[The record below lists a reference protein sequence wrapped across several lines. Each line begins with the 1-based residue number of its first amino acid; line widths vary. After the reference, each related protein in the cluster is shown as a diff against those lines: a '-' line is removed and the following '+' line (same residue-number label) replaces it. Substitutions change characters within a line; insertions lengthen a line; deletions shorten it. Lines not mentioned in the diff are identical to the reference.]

1 MPFTI
6 LNFEVWK
13 IIFNFEKRKCQSS
26 VKVGYFLDV
35 LCIEKKNKKQKMN
48 TSYVIRKSRNVHP
61 LELGM
66 SNSGLNFV
74 KSSSAGIFA
83 TLPRGANT
91 ADLEYRHV
99 FMFLYS

>member
-1 MPFTI
+1 MHSTGQ
-6 LNFEVWK
+6 NFEVWK

-35 LCIEKKNKKQKMN
+35 LCIVKKMN
-48 TSYVIRKSRNVHP
+48 TSYVIRKSRYVHP

-66 SNSGLNFV
+66 SNSVLNFV

-83 TLPRGANT
+83 TLPLGANT

>member
-1 MPFTI
+1 M
-6 LNFEVWK
+6 
-13 IIFNFEKRKCQSS
+13 
-26 VKVGYFLDV
+26 
-35 LCIEKKNKKQKMN
+35 NKSN
-48 TSYVIRKSRNVHP
+48 LITKSRYVHP

-83 TLPRGANT
+83 ALPRGANT

>member
-13 IIFNFEKRKCQSS
+13 TIFNFEKRKCQSS
-26 VKVGYFLDV
+26 VKVGYSLDV
-35 LCIEKKNKKQKMN
+35 LCIEKKKKKMD
-48 TSYVIRKSRNVHP
+48 TSYVIRKSRYVHP

-74 KSSSAGIFA
+74 KSSSAGIFT
-83 TLPRGANT
+83 TLPLGANT

>member
-1 MPFTI
+1 MFGRLFLT
-6 LNFEVWK
+6 LRNENVNRLSKLATF
-13 IIFNFEKRKCQSS
+13 SM
-26 VKVGYFLDV
+26 YFV
-35 LCIEKKNKKQKMN
+35 LKKKKTKQKMN
-48 TSYVIRKSRNVHP
+48 TSYVIRKSRYVHP

-83 TLPRGANT
+83 TLPLGANT

>member
-1 MPFTI
+1 MVQVKI
-6 LNFEVWK
+6 LRFGRLFLTLRNENVNRLSKLATF
-13 IIFNFEKRKCQSS
+13 SM
-26 VKVGYFLDV
+26 YFV
-35 LCIEKKNKKQKMN
+35 LKKKMN
-48 TSYVIRKSRNVHP
+48 TSYVIRKSRYVHP

-74 KSSSAGIFA
+74 RSSSAGIFA
-83 TLPRGANT
+83 TLPLGANT

>member
-35 LCIEKKNKKQKMN
+35 LCTEKKKKN
-48 TSYVIRKSRNVHP
+48 TSYVIRKSRYVHP

-74 KSSSAGIFA
+74 KSSSAGKFA
-83 TLPRGANT
+83 TLPLGANT

>member
-35 LCIEKKNKKQKMN
+35 LCIEKKKMN
-48 TSYVIRKSRNVHP
+48 TSYVIRKSRYFHP

-74 KSSSAGIFA
+74 KSSRAGIFA
-83 TLPRGANT
+83 TLPLGANM

>member
-13 IIFNFEKRKCQSS
+13 IIFNFDKRKCQSS

-35 LCIEKKNKKQKMN
+35 LCIKKKMN
-48 TSYVIRKSRNVHP
+48 TSYVIRNSRYVHP

-83 TLPRGANT
+83 ALPRGADT

-99 FMFLYS
+99 FMFVYS

>member
-35 LCIEKKNKKQKMN
+35 LCSKKKMN
-48 TSYVIRKSRNVHP
+48 TSYVIRKSRYVHP

-83 TLPRGANT
+83 ALPRGADT

-99 FMFLYS
+99 FMFVYS

>member
-1 MPFTI
+1 MVQVKI
-6 LNFEVWK
+6 LRFGRLFLTLRNENVNRLSKLATF
-13 IIFNFEKRKCQSS
+13 SM
-26 VKVGYFLDV
+26 YFV
-35 LCIEKKNKKQKMN
+35 LKKKMN
-48 TSYVIRKSRNVHP
+48 TSYVIRKSRYVHP

-83 TLPRGANT
+83 TLPLGANT
-91 ADLEYRHV
+91 PDLEYRHV

>member
-1 MPFTI
+1 MFGRLFLT
-6 LNFEVWK
+6 LRNENVNRLSKLATF
-13 IIFNFEKRKCQSS
+13 SM
-26 VKVGYFLDV
+26 YFV
-35 LCIEKKNKKQKMN
+35 LKKKKKMN

-83 TLPRGANT
+83 TLPLGANT

>member
-1 MPFTI
+1 
-6 LNFEVWK
+6 
-13 IIFNFEKRKCQSS
+13 
-26 VKVGYFLDV
+26 
-35 LCIEKKNKKQKMN
+35 MN
-48 TSYVIRKSRNVHP
+48 TSYVIRKSRYVHP

-83 TLPRGANT
+83 ALPRGADT

>member
-1 MPFTI
+1 
-6 LNFEVWK
+6 
-13 IIFNFEKRKCQSS
+13 
-26 VKVGYFLDV
+26 
-35 LCIEKKNKKQKMN
+35 MN
-48 TSYVIRKSRNVHP
+48 ASYVIRKSRHVPP

-83 TLPRGANT
+83 ALLRGADT
-91 ADLEYRHV
+91 VDLEYRHV

>member
-1 MPFTI
+1 MHSTGQ
-6 LNFEVWK
+6 NFEVWK

-35 LCIEKKNKKQKMN
+35 LCIEKKKMN
-48 TSYVIRKSRNVHP
+48 TSYVIRKSRYVHP

-83 TLPRGANT
+83 ALPRGANT

>member
-35 LCIEKKNKKQKMN
+35 LCTEKKKKN
-48 TSYVIRKSRNVHP
+48 TSYVIRKSRYVHP

-83 TLPRGANT
+83 TLPLGANR

>member
-35 LCIEKKNKKQKMN
+35 LCIEKKKKNEHK
-48 TSYVIRKSRNVHP
+48 
-61 LELGM
+61 LC
-66 SNSGLNFV
+66 NS
-74 KSSSAGIFA
+74 
-83 TLPRGANT
+83 
-91 ADLEYRHV
+91 
-99 FMFLYS
+99 

>member
-1 MPFTI
+1 MFGRLFLT
-6 LNFEVWK
+6 LRNENVNRLSKLATF
-13 IIFNFEKRKCQSS
+13 SM
-26 VKVGYFLDV
+26 YFV
-35 LCIEKKNKKQKMN
+35 LKKKNKKQKMN
-48 TSYVIRKSRNVHP
+48 TSYVIRKSRYVHP

>member
-6 LNFEVWK
+6 LNFDVWE

-35 LCIEKKNKKQKMN
+35 LCIEKKKKMN